1 VSALAR
7 RAPAWTITAALG
19 LLYVILAPP
28 SGDLAAAGYR
38 SDLFTRAGF
47 TIWDNSWYGGHH
59 LPAYSVLA
67 PGLSSQLGPQ
77 LLTAISMTVAAALFA
92 AIVRGRFQPPA
103 ARIAAIWFAY
113 GAAIGL
119 LANRVPFD
127 LGLAIGL
134 GALLAAQHARRA
146 GGRRAWLVALALA
159 LAALCPLASP
169 IAGVFLA
176 LAAVAWVLAQR
187 SPIGLLQIAL
197 VLAALVPIALLAVAF
212 PEGGSEPFAAS
223 AFYPALGVVLLLAAL
238 IPASERELRI
248 GALLYAAALIGAYLI
263 PTAIGGNADRLG
275 ALLAGPI
282 AACALAHRA
291 RQPGAESAR
300 ATVAS
305 ALWRMR
311 LLIVL
316 APFLIYWQ
324 SDAPISDLLSAT
336 SDPSVPAAYYAPLL
350 GELETLGVGYAARPA
365 RIEVVPTRDHS
376 EARWVA
382 AKVMIARGW
391 ERQLDS
397 QRNKLFYEGSKPLS
411 AQRYRSWLSDE
422 AVSYV
427 ALPNSPL
434 DYAAKSEARL
444 IQSAPPYLREVWR
457 SEHWRL
463 FEVRSATPLAQPP
476 SVLEQLDD
484 DSFTLRTSSAGT
496 FTVRVRFT
504 PYWALAAGHGCV
516 SRGAGDWTQVQARG
530 AGSLHV
536 VIDFSLARVFQRGA
550 RCR

>member
-7 RAPAWTITAALG
+7 RALAWSITAAAG

-28 SGDLAAAGYR
+28 SRDLAAAGYR

-47 TIWDNSWYGGHH
+47 TIWDNGWYGGHH

-67 PGLSSQLGPQ
+67 PGLSALLGPQ
-77 LLTAISMTVAAALFA
+77 LLAAISMTVAAALFA
-92 AIVRGRFQPPA
+92 AIVRDRFQPPA
-103 ARIAAIWFAY
+103 ARIASIWFAY

-127 LGLAIGL
+127 LGLALGL
-134 GALLAAQHARRA
+134 GALLAAQSVPKA
-146 GGRRAWLVALALA
+146 GGRRVWMIALALA
-159 LAALCPLASP
+159 LAALCTLASP
-169 IAGVFLA
+169 IAGAFLA
-176 LAAVAWVLAQR
+176 LAALAWLLAQR
-187 SPIGLLQIAL
+187 SRVGWLQIAL
-197 VLAALVPIALLAVAF
+197 ALAALVPIGLLVAAF
-212 PEGGSEPFAAS
+212 PEGGSEPFVAS
-223 AFYPALGVVLLLAAL
+223 AFYPTLAAVLLVAVL
-238 IPASERELRI
+238 IPARERELRI
-248 GALLYAAALIGAYLI
+248 GVLLYAAALIAAYLI
-263 PTAIGGNADRLG
+263 PTALGGNTDRLG
-275 ALLAGPI
+275 ALVAGPI
-282 AACALAHRA
+282 AACALTGRA
-291 RQPGAESAR
+291 RAGGDERAR
-300 ATVAS
+300 TTVAS
-305 ALWRMR
+305 AVWRTR

-324 SDAPISDLLSAT
+324 SNAPVTDLLSAT
-336 SDPSVPAAYYAPLL
+336 SDPSVPSAYYAPLL
-350 GELETLGVGYAARPA
+350 SELKTLGVGYAARPA

-397 QRNKLFYEGSKPLS
+397 HRNKLFYEGSKPLG

-427 ALPNSPL
+427 ALPDSPL
-434 DYAAKSEARL
+434 DYAAKPEARL
-444 IQSAPPYLREVWR
+444 IRSVPPYLREVWH
-457 SEHWRL
+457 SQHWRL

-476 SVLEQLDD
+476 SVLAQLDD

-516 SRGAGDWTQVQARG
+516 SRAAGDWTQVRARS